1 LKRIKGVD
9 GRRNMMEKKMFE
21 LAWHSV
27 GDKVASPKY
36 PGLHRHWLRENASST
51 LVECGGQLLA

>member
-1 LKRIKGVD
+1 
-9 GRRNMMEKKMFE
+9 MEKKMFE

-36 PGLHRHWLRENASST
+36 PGLHRHWLRENDSST